1 VRIVRRADGRLRLP
15 VRIALWAL
23 LLGGSAATGAFVAAH
38 TNPLP
43 PQVEDGALPSRT
55 PSPPVTT
62 VPAPKPERWRGTM
75 QSTSYHQ
82 LYVGGTCETDWATTL
97 AFTVAG
103 DGSISGRA
111 TARLTSKDAPCPFAV
126 AQIQIRSFALKV
138 AGEIRGG
145 NVHLQLIEVSHAPSA
160 GAEDLGGFRAT
171 VLSGGAVSVLLVHL
185 DGPGGASAAARVL
198 LKVPGPDR
206 DTFGSTNA
214 IRLSC
219 ARC

>member
-1 VRIVRRADGRLRLP
+1 MRRADGRLRLP
-15 VRIALWAL
+15 FRIALWAL

-43 PQVEDGALPSRT
+43 PQVDGGAVPSRT
-55 PSPPVTT
+55 LSPHPST
-62 VPAPKPERWRGTM
+62 VPKPKPGRWRGTM
-75 QSTSYHQ
+75 QSTSYHA

-111 TARLTSKDAPCPFAV
+111 RARLTSKDAPCPFAV

-138 AGEIRGG
+138 AGAIRGG
-145 NVHLQLIEVSHAPSA
+145 NVHLQLTEVSHTPSA
-160 GAEDLGGFRAT
+160 GAGDLGGFRRT
-171 VLSGGAVSVLLVHL
+171 VLSGEPVSILLVHL
-185 DGPGGASAAARVL
+185 DDPGGTSATARVL
-198 LKVPGPDR
+198 LKAFGPDR

-219 ARC
+219 SRC